1 MKDVHLKRCGKFI
14 KSRIGLFNLDLSDLT
29 VYTEL
34 GSRNYAFTCVAAA
47 MANAKKVYAI
57 SQTSRYGTFEDNLDN
72 LEHIIHTLNNPQI
85 RDKIEIVSEKNA
97 EDLQA
102 ADIVTNSG
110 FVRPIDEATVS
121 MLKTTAVISLMYETW
136 EFREADIELESC
148 RSKGIL
154 VLGTVE
160 ECPPM
165 DIMRYSGFLASKLL
179 FECGMGVHKDK
190 ILILG
195 SGRLG
200 NNLAHFM
207 GVNGIDFSWISLDAH
222 VRAENRQYLSEIEEV
237 KRNLPKFD
245 AIIVGEHYHSIELIG
260 ENGIIKTD
268 ILSEKNSLVQIIH
281 ICGNINVG
289 DIKKYG
295 LYVYPK
301 HVMPFGYM
309 STSVDC
315 IGPKATIELNIAGL
329 KVGEIMA
336 RNRLKY
342 DLVKAYKES
351 IKHSL
356 VNDFSQNICYNNQNR
371 DYSSSP

>member
-1 MKDVHLKRCGKFI
+1 MYFFAVRAVIFCGTASI
-14 KSRIGLFNLDLSDLT
+14 TR
-29 VYTEL
+29 
-34 GSRNYAFTCVAAA
+34 
-47 MANAKKVYAI
+47 
-57 SQTSRYGTFEDNLDN
+57 
-72 LEHIIHTLNNPQI
+72 TLNIQNI
-85 RDKIEIVSEKNA
+85 HDKIEVVDVKRREH
-97 EDLQA
+97 LQE

-110 FVRPIDEATVS
+110 FVRPIDQNTLS
-121 MLKTTAVISLMYETW
+121 MMKTTAVISLMYETW
-136 EFREADIELESC
+136 EFREADIDLESC
-148 RSKGIL
+148 HSKGIL

-179 FECGMGVHKDK
+179 FECGMGVHKDNV
-190 ILILG
+190 LILG

-237 KRNLPKFD
+237 KRGLSKFD

-268 ILSEKNSLVQIIH
+268 VLSEENPLVQIIH
-281 ICGNINVG
+281 ICGNINVD

-295 LYVYPK
+295 LYVYPE

-309 STSVDC
+309 STLVDYL
-315 IGPKATIELNIAGL
+315 GPKATIELNIAGL

-356 VNDFSQNICYNNQNR
+356 VDDFSQNICYKNQNR
-371 DYSSSP
+371 NYSISP